1 MTLLYLMW
9 LISFI
14 CIFIIPMIREKKQN
28 SVTKKEIFRLTG
40 SLMIIL
46 FWSYVY
52 YEIVYTV
59 YFAFNPSEI
68 VIAVLYNLVAMCL
81 IYLKNENI
89 LKKGRM

>member
-1 MTLLYLMW
+1 M
-9 LISFI
+9 
-14 CIFIIPMIREKKQN
+14 
-28 SVTKKEIFRLTG
+28 TKKEIFRLTG